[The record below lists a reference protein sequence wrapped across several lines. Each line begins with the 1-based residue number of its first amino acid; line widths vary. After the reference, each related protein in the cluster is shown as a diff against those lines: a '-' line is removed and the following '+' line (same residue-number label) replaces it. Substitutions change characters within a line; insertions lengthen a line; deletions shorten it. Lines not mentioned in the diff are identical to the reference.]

1 MKCAQIFVHGHCLFL
16 RAHSFPCAMLSRKPF
31 LDTDDAQGETP
42 KHAPVPN
49 RSYCVILD
57 TFFAVLKIEE
67 IFSHMTCFDQLHA
80 SKINIWTMTK
90 LNVMDTNLILF
101 IMDSADNN

>member
-16 RAHSFPCAMLSRKPF
+16 RAHSFPCAMLLGKPF

-42 KHAPVPN
+42 KHALVPN

-80 SKINIWTMTK
+80 SKINIWTMT
-90 LNVMDTNLILF
+90 NVMDTNLILF

>member
-1 MKCAQIFVHGHCLFL
+1 MKCAQIFVHRHCLFL
-16 RAHSFPCAMLSRKPF
+16 RAHSFPCAMLSGKLF

-42 KHAPVPN
+42 KHALVPN

-57 TFFAVLKIEE
+57 MFFVVLKIEE

-80 SKINIWTMTK
+80 SKINIWTMT
-90 LNVMDTNLILF
+90 NVMDTNLISF

>member
-1 MKCAQIFVHGHCLFL
+1 MKCAQIFVYRHCLFL
-16 RAHSFPCAMLSRKPF
+16 RAHSFPCAMLSGKPF

-42 KHAPVPN
+42 KHALVPN

-80 SKINIWTMTK
+80 SKINIWTMT
-90 LNVMDTNLILF
+90 NVMDTNLILF